1 MSRVLYLR
9 DVLQFI
15 IYSFD
20 DCPLAQENLVRDAH
34 HSTFHVAL
42 EFCDELYAIN
52 EEFLEEIL
60 ADVSLVSDELVK
72 DLLNEALILQ
82 RLPVIYIPWCH
93 HEIQQLSLFIAYQ
106 VQLEAKEPPHGTLTT
121 SSEPFESLMNMNS
134 LIAADTQWCGINKA
148 YAGTLTKQNLLDE
161 YNHGDDDF
169 LLKLHESVVGYSLR
183 EKML

>member
-1 MSRVLYLR
+1 MLYLR

-72 DLLNEALILQ
+72 DLLVSSQ
-82 RLPVIYIPWCH
+82 FR
-93 HEIQQLSLFIAYQ
+93 
-106 VQLEAKEPPHGTLTT
+106 AK
-121 SSEPFESLMNMNS
+121 
-134 LIAADTQWCGINKA
+134 K
-148 YAGTLTKQNLLDE
+148 
-161 YNHGDDDF
+161 
-169 LLKLHESVVGYSLR
+169 
-183 EKML
+183 